1 MTNQYKQLF
10 LQILERYRLGKA
22 SADEISFLEKYY
34 NSFDE
39 TEEFIFNP
47 EEYLAIK
54 NLIKE
59 RVDHQIEQ
67 LSKNNNVKKLWPSWF
82 KYAAAAAVLI
92 VISTSVLIFRNYQE
106 NSSYALF
113 ASNDIEPGGHRA
125 ILTLSNGKKIVLD
138 AAKAGEIASQ
148 SGITVTKTTDG
159 QLVYKVVDN
168 GVAQSLSETNTITT
182 PNGGNYQVS
191 LPDGTMVILNA
202 ASSLTFPTSFRGIER
217 SVSLE
222 GEAYFEV
229 TKNAEMPFKVKS
241 GRQVVEVLGTH
252 FDINA
257 YDNEPVIKTTL
268 LEGSVKV
275 NYNNAS
281 ALIKPGQQTIIALN
295 VAKKIDVRDADL
307 EKELAWKNGA
317 FSFENDDLQSVMR
330 QIARWYDAEVVYEG
344 DFPDDK
350 FFGGIP
356 KSSKLSGVA
365 KILELNN
372 IHLKISGRTIRVNY
386 RAPAP

>member
-59 RVDHQIEQ
+59 RVDLQIEQ

-82 KYAAAAAVLI
+82 NYAAAAAVLI
-92 VISTSVLIFRNYQE
+92 VISTSILIFRNYQE

-168 GVAQSLSETNTITT
+168 GEAQSLSETNTITT

-257 YDNEPVIKTTL
+257 YDDEPVIKTTL

-295 VAKKIDVRDADL
+295 DAKKIDVRDADL

>member
-217 SVSLE
+217 MVSLE

-295 VAKKIDVRDADL
+295 DAKKIDVRDADL

>member
-59 RVDHQIEQ
+59 RVDLQIEQ

-257 YDNEPVIKTTL
+257 YDDEPVIKTTL

-295 VAKKIDVRDADL
+295 DAKKIDVRDADL

>member
-295 VAKKIDVRDADL
+295 DAKKIDVRDADL

>member
-39 TEEFIFNP
+39 TEEFILNL
-47 EEYLAIK
+47 EEYLVIK

-67 LSKNNNVKKLWPSWF
+67 LSKNNNVKKLWLSWF
-82 KYAAAAAVLI
+82 NYAAAAAVLI

-106 NSSYALF
+106 NGSYALF
-113 ASNDIEPGGHRA
+113 ASNDINPGGHRA

-138 AAKAGEIASQ
+138 AAKAGEIVSQ
-148 SGITVTKTTDG
+148 SGITVTKTKDG
-159 QLVYKVVDN
+159 QIVYKVVDN
-168 GVAQSLSETNTITT
+168 GEAQSFSETNTITT
-182 PNGGNYQVS
+182 PNGGNYQIS

-202 ASSLTFPTSFRGIER
+202 ASSLTFPTSFRGMER
-217 SVSLE
+217 SVSLV

-281 ALIKPGQQTIIALN
+281 TLIKPGQQAIIAFN
-295 VAKKIDVRDADL
+295 DAKNIDVHDADL
-307 EKELAWKNGA
+307 EKEMAWKNGA
-317 FSFENDDLQSVMR
+317 FSFENDDLHSVMR